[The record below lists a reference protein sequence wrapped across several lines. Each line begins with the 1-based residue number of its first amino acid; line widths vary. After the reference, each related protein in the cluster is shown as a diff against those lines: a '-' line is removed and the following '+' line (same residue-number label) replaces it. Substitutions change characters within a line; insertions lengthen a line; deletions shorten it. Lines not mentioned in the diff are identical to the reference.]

1 MARPKSFDHDAVLT
15 GAMHAFRQ
23 HGYARLSIRD
33 LEQATGLVAG
43 SIYNSFGDKSGLFAV
58 AFAHYL
64 RAVLLQRIDTYAPS
78 GNGLDGMRRLFTSL
92 LEEPRNES
100 FGCLIT
106 NTAVEFGAA
115 GTDQLSLVQSGF
127 EILRKALLASLMAAQ
142 QTRAL
147 RKGIDPVVAATKL
160 VALYQGV
167 LVMVRAGHDKNSL
180 RQAINLEFDALMA

>member
-43 SIYNSFGDKSGLFAV
+43 SIYNSFGDKGGLFAA

-64 RAVLLQRIDTYAPS
+64 KAILLQRIDTHAPS
-78 GNGLDGMRRLFTSL
+78 GKGLDGVRKLFATL
-92 LEEPRNES
+92 LEEPRNEC

-106 NTAVEFGAA
+106 NTAVEFGATGA
-115 GTDQLSLVQSGF
+115 DQQRLVQSGF
-127 EILRKALLASLMAAQ
+127 EILREALLASLTAAQ

-147 RKGIDPVVAATKL
+147 HKGIDPAIAAIKL

-167 LVMVRAGHDKNSL
+167 LVMVRAGYDKASL
-180 RQAINLEFDALMA
+180 RKAIDLEFDALAA